1 MMFPFKL
8 VFFNILSIFGS
19 WRNIQK
25 NSKYHS
31 AFPPPVPAELPPVCV
46 QMPVYKESFDETILP
61 SLISI
66 YRAID
71 YYTAMGGDAH
81 MFVNDDGLQLI
92 DEKEREERIRFYH
105 ENEIAYIARPSHD
118 ILKRHG
124 LFKKASNMNFCLN
137 FAIDVQKAEEE
148 FGLSKQEAIQH
159 VIDARPYP
167 VLAGGPIGIG
177 TVEYVLL
184 VDSDTRVPEKC
195 LYQTVG
201 EFVITP
207 TLGFIQ
213 HTMSVLRVGNN
224 YWEEMLAHWTWTLY
238 NLFIP
243 MGTANGEPAPLVGH
257 NATLNWRLVKEVSTF
272 DEEVNYRK
280 FWSESHV
287 SEDFDLSLR
296 LQSKGYIG
304 RYAMYCGMGFQE
316 GVSLTVFD
324 EIIKLKKFAYGA
336 GEMMFNKFRYWCWK
350 GPFAPLIIDYLRT
363 KEIPLAARVN
373 MVAYFFTFFAMAWGV
388 LFLPLSFFLSTI
400 TPYEQVMATA
410 WENYIGVMLSFLVVG
425 TAGTI
430 VLKFLMGIY
439 GSLWAAFIDEIWRA
453 PLIAVFYAG
462 VQWHMFTGFFR
473 YMFDM
478 KAEWG
483 ATVKELDDT
492 DISFKT
498 FYTEV
503 KNTVKAYWFMYLFPV
518 LGQMSFFIWFY
529 MFGPEH
535 IKYNGYVLAPFFS
548 FIGAHFLMPIL
559 LNPNAMRCVFGWIP
573 GVLCCWCRRREA
585 ADMKKKMNNKEYN
598 TLDDSISI
606 GKTGRDDLDQMELGA
621 TQNTISNTESADE
634 DNGHRAMTPMETFL
648 VKEKI
653 KAGGGAADESSGDL
667 ISGYATPDEKEPPEM
682 FVVEDQQNEDE
693 PKQEEPS
700 PAEVPSEDVVESTPP
715 AAETDDAS
723 PSEQEVADELEEP
736 SEQEVDNEQE
746 EQVTTA
752 TTEPKSTSETVEN
765 PTPAEPKDEVVAAA
779 AEIQEKDILP
789 TSESPTSPVPAV
801 EEIPKDAPLET
812 EDEEKKELFSGDDD
826 KKVTTS
832 INDIAVVEPM
842 SENADTQMNHS

>member
-1 MMFPFKL
+1 
-8 VFFNILSIFGS
+8 
-19 WRNIQK
+19 
-25 NSKYHS
+25 
-31 AFPPPVPAELPPVCV
+31 
-46 QMPVYKESFDETILP
+46 
-61 SLISI
+61 
-66 YRAID
+66 
-71 YYTAMGGDAH
+71 
-81 MFVNDDGLQLI
+81 
-92 DEKEREERIRFYH
+92 
-105 ENEIAYIARPSHD
+105 
-118 ILKRHG
+118 
-124 LFKKASNMNFCLN
+124 
-137 FAIDVQKAEEE
+137 
-148 FGLSKQEAIQH
+148 
-159 VIDARPYP
+159 
-167 VLAGGPIGIG
+167 
-177 TVEYVLL
+177 
-184 VDSDTRVPEKC
+184 
-195 LYQTVG
+195 
-201 EFVITP
+201 
-207 TLGFIQ
+207 
-213 HTMSVLRVGNN
+213 
-224 YWEEMLAHWTWTLY
+224 
-238 NLFIP
+238 

-736 SEQEVDNEQE
+736 SEQEVADELEEPSEQEVADELEEPSEQEVDNEQE